1 MMLIEV
7 KPLTPTFGAEIKGVD
22 IASSSA
28 ADFDEVLGIF
38 CSIDPRF

>member
-1 MMLIEV
+1 MTLIEV
-7 KPLTPTFGAEIKGVD
+7 KPLTSTFEAEIKGVD
-22 IASSSA
+22 KASSSA

>member
-7 KPLTPTFGAEIKGVD
+7 KSLTPTFGVESKGVD
-22 IASSSA
+22 KVSSSTP
-28 ADFDEVLGIF
+28 DFDEVLDTF